1 MCVVITGCTTRFLDS
16 SSIVSL
22 ASCYGTT
29 SKSKVARQRRAVQ
42 AEKIDIFARYMYITY
57 SVLPHR
63 KRCKYVELLIYQSP
77 AM

>member
-1 MCVVITGCTTRFLDS
+1 MCMVITGCTTRFLDS

-29 SKSKVARQRRAVQ
+29 SKPKVARQRAVQ
-42 AEKIDIFARYMYITY
+42 AEKIDTFARYMYITY

>member
-1 MCVVITGCTTRFLDS
+1 MCMVITGCMTRFLDS
-16 SSIVSL
+16 SNIVSL

-29 SKSKVARQRRAVQ
+29 SKPKVAGQRRAVQ

-63 KRCKYVELLIYQSP
+63 KRCKYVELLIYQSL